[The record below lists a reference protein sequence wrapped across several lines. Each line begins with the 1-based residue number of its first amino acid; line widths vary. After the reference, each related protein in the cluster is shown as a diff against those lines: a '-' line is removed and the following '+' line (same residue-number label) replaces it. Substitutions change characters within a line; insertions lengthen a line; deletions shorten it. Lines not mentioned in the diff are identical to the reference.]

1 MKIVNFNVSTFRNL
15 KQLNLKPSEQVNL
28 FYGDNAQGKTNI
40 LEAIYYLSIG
50 RSFRAKHY
58 SDYIP
63 S

>member
-1 MKIVNFNVSTFRNL
+1 MKIRELSINQFRNIS
-15 KQLNLKPSEQVNL
+15 KIIIQPSEQINL

-40 LEAIYYLSIG
+40 LEAIYYLSTG

-58 SDYIP
+58 SDYIL